1 VVITVAIAVAPVL
14 VVVIAVVVVLA
25 VAVEYPGD
33 YEWDAVGLAADPPDS
48 GSVGL
53 QILIPSS
60 GSGRNASSAS
70 SGTSDSRG
78 VQQHSVNSP
87 RDSRSVSA

>member
-1 VVITVAIAVAPVL
+1 MVITVATAVAPVL

-25 VAVEYPGD
+25 VTVEYPGD
-33 YEWDAVGLAADPPDS
+33 YECDAVGLAADPPDS

-53 QILIPSS
+53 QILIHSS
-60 GSGRNASSAS
+60 GSGTNASSAS

-78 VQQHSVNSP
+78 VQQHSVDSP
-87 RDSRSVSA
+87 RDSRSGSD